1 MVSIKEMKEVIQK
14 AGLSVADLLERP
26 DIEKRYAEALKT
38 SKKKTKRLAKAV
50 GRGATDGEDF
60 FASPAAVTPTMIK
73 TQEELDQEN
82 QDRTQF
88 PF

>member
-1 MVSIKEMKEVIQK
+1 MRGDLG
-14 AGLSVADLLERP
+14 GLCVG
-26 DIEKRYAEALKT
+26 

-82 QDRTQF
+82 QYRTQF
-88 PF
+88 FAKSSGLL